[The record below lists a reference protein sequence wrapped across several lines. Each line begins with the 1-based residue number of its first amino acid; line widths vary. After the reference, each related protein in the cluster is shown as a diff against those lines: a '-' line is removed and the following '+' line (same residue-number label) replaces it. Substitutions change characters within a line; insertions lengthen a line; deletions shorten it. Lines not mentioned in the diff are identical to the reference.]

1 MKFKTILTMAVVV
14 LCSAACSH
22 EKELPAVADIAGSYE
37 GYTLAGCAYF
47 QNTCVT
53 DETVTVTGNADG
65 TANVTFTSGSWGE
78 FSIPNAQM
86 SESGGTYT
94 LMGSGQ
100 TKMGM
105 GGNVSS
111 YDCTYTAVIESREKA
126 QMQFKVSGVMG
137 GLTIDFTTGEVPAD
151 LLLAGTWEGYTNVG
165 CTYFQNRYT
174 DDESLKM
181 TANSDE
187 TLSVVF
193 ESATW
198 GTFKVDKATIKK
210 NGDNYTFTG
219 EGTVSMG
226 MGDNVKDYAFTM
238 TGESNAAKDD
248 YSIAFN
254 VPAVMGGLTITLLPG
269 KAPAASES

>member
-1 MKFKTILTMAVVV
+1 MRLKTLLTLSVAAV
-14 LCSAACSH
+14 CSASCRDNGRMPS
-22 EKELPAVADIAGSYE
+22 VADIAGNYK

-47 QNTCVT
+47 QNTCT
-53 DETVTVTGNADG
+53 AGETVTVAENADG

-78 FSIPNAQM
+78 FSIPNARM
-86 SESGGTYT
+86 SENGGTYT
-94 LMGSGQ
+94 LTGSGQ

-111 YDCTYTAVIESREKA
+111 YDCTYTAVIEFRQKA

-137 GLTIDFTTGEVPAD
+137 GLTIDFTTGEAPAD
-151 LLLAGTWEGYTNVG
+151 LLLAGTWEGYTNAG

-181 TANSDE
+181 TANGDG
-187 TLSVVF
+187 TLAVVF

-198 GTFKVDKATIKK
+198 GTFRVTKAVVTKS
-210 NGDNYTFTG
+210 GDEYTFTG
-219 EGTVSMG
+219 DGTVSMG

-238 TGESNAAKDD
+238 TGTSNAAKDD
-248 YSIAFN
+248 FSIAFN
-254 VPAVMGGLTITLLPG
+254 APAVMGGLTITLLPG
-269 KAPAASES
+269 KAPVAAE

>member
-14 LCSAACSH
+14 LCSAACSD

-126 QMQFKVSGVMG
+126 QVQFKVSGVMG

-151 LLLAGTWEGYTNVG
+151 LLLAGTWEGYTNAG

-219 EGTVSMG
+219 EGTVSIG

-248 YSIAFN
+248 YSIAFS
-254 VPAVMGGLTITLLPG
+254 VPAVMGGLTVTLLPG
-269 KAPAASES
+269 KAPATAE

>member
-14 LCSAACSH
+14 LCSAACSD

-53 DETVTVTGNADG
+53 DETVTGTGNADG

-137 GLTIDFTTGEVPAD
+137 GLTIDFITGEVPAD

>member
-1 MKFKTILTMAVVV
+1 
-14 LCSAACSH
+14 
-22 EKELPAVADIAGSYE
+22 
-37 GYTLAGCAYF
+37 
-47 QNTCVT
+47 
-53 DETVTVTGNADG
+53 
-65 TANVTFTSGSWGE
+65 
-78 FSIPNAQM
+78 M

-126 QMQFKVSGVMG
+126 QMRFKVSGVMG

-226 MGDNVKDYAFTM
+226 MEDNVKDYAFTM
-238 TGESNAAKDD
+238 TGKSNAAKDD

>member
-14 LCSAACSH
+14 LCSAACSD

-94 LMGSGQ
+94 LTGSGQ

-137 GLTIDFTTGEVPAD
+137 GLTIDFITGEVPAD
-151 LLLAGTWEGYTNVG
+151 LLLAGTWEGYTNAG

-269 KAPAASES
+269 KAPVAAES

>member
-14 LCSAACSH
+14 LCSAACSD

-126 QMQFKVSGVMG
+126 QMRFKVSGVMG

-210 NGDNYTFTG
+210 NGDNYTFTC

>member
-14 LCSAACSH
+14 LCSAACSD

-151 LLLAGTWEGYTNVG
+151 LLLAGTWEGYTNAG

>member
-14 LCSAACSH
+14 LCSAACSD

-86 SESGGTYT
+86 SESRGTYT

-198 GTFKVDKATIKK
+198 GTFKVHKATIKK

-238 TGESNAAKDD
+238 TGKSNAAKDD

>member
-1 MKFKTILTMAVVV
+1 MKFKTILTMAVVA
-14 LCSAACSH
+14 LCSAACSD
-22 EKELPAVADIAGSYE
+22 EKELPSVADIAGNYE

-47 QNTCVT
+47 QNTCAA
-53 DETVTVTGNADG
+53 DETVTVAENADG

-78 FSIPNAQM
+78 FSIPNARM
-86 SESGGTYT
+86 SENGGTYT
-94 LMGSGQ
+94 LTGSGQ

-111 YDCTYTAVIESREKA
+111 YDCTYTAVIEFRQKA

-137 GLTIDFTTGEVPAD
+137 GLTIDFTTGEAPAD
-151 LLLAGTWEGYTNVG
+151 LLLAGTWEGYTNAG

-181 TANSDE
+181 TANGDG
-187 TLSVVF
+187 TLAVVF

-198 GTFKVDKATIKK
+198 GTFRVTKAVVTKS
-210 NGDNYTFTG
+210 GDEYTFTG
-219 EGTVSMG
+219 DGTVSMG

-238 TGESNAAKDD
+238 TGTSNAAKDD
-248 YSIAFN
+248 FSIAFN
-254 VPAVMGGLTITLLPG
+254 APAVMGGLTITLLPG
-269 KAPAASES
+269 KAPVAAE

>member
-14 LCSAACSH
+14 LCSAACSD

-126 QMQFKVSGVMG
+126 QMRFKVSGVMG

>member
-1 MKFKTILTMAVVV
+1 MKFKTILTMAVVA
-14 LCSAACSH
+14 LCSAACSD
-22 EKELPAVADIAGSYE
+22 EKELPSVADIAGNYE

-126 QMQFKVSGVMG
+126 QMRFKVSGVMG

-198 GTFKVDKATIKK
+198 GTFKVDKATH
-210 NGDNYTFTG
+210 
-219 EGTVSMG
+219 
-226 MGDNVKDYAFTM
+226 
-238 TGESNAAKDD
+238 
-248 YSIAFN
+248 
-254 VPAVMGGLTITLLPG
+254 
-269 KAPAASES
+269 

>member
-14 LCSAACSH
+14 LCSAACSD

-126 QMQFKVSGVMG
+126 QMRFKVSGVMG

-248 YSIAFN
+248 YYIAFN
-254 VPAVMGGLTITLLPG
+254 APAVMGGLTVTLLPG
-269 KAPAASES
+269 KAPATAE

>member
-14 LCSAACSH
+14 LCSAACSD

-137 GLTIDFTTGEVPAD
+137 GLTIDFTTGEVPAN
-151 LLLAGTWEGYTNVG
+151 LLLAGTWEGYTNAG

>member
-14 LCSAACSH
+14 LCSAACSD

-137 GLTIDFTTGEVPAD
+137 GLTIDFITGEVPAD

>member
-14 LCSAACSH
+14 LCSAACSD

-94 LMGSGQ
+94 LTGSGQ

-137 GLTIDFTTGEVPAD
+137 GLTIDFITGEVPAD
-151 LLLAGTWEGYTNVG
+151 LLLAGTWEGYTNAG

-226 MGDNVKDYAFTM
+226 MEDNVKDYAFTM
-238 TGESNAAKDD
+238 TGKSNAAKDD

>member
-14 LCSAACSH
+14 LCSAACSD

-151 LLLAGTWEGYTNVG
+151 LLLAGTWEGYTNAG

-238 TGESNAAKDD
+238 TGESNVAKDD
-248 YSIAFN
+248 YYIAFN
-254 VPAVMGGLTITLLPG
+254 APAVMGGLTVTLLPG
-269 KAPAASES
+269 KAPATAE

>member
-14 LCSAACSH
+14 LCSAACSD

-151 LLLAGTWEGYTNVG
+151 LLLAGTWEGYTNAG

-269 KAPAASES
+269 KAPVAAE

>member
-14 LCSAACSH
+14 LCSAACSD

>member
-1 MKFKTILTMAVVV
+1 MKFKTILTMAVVA
-14 LCSAACSH
+14 LCSAACSD
-22 EKELPAVADIAGSYE
+22 EKELPSVADIAGNYE

-47 QNTCVT
+47 QNTCAA

-137 GLTIDFTTGEVPAD
+137 GLTIDFITGEVPAD
-151 LLLAGTWEGYTNVG
+151 LLLAGTWEGYTNAG

-238 TGESNAAKDD
+238 TGKSNAAKDD

>member
-14 LCSAACSH
+14 LCSAACSD

-151 LLLAGTWEGYTNVG
+151 LLLAGTWEGYTATRLSPSYLNPQRG
-165 CTYFQNRYT
+165 AHLRSTKPPLRR
-174 DDESLKM
+174 
-181 TANSDE
+181 TATIIRSRAKGPCRW
-187 TLSVVF
+187 V
-193 ESATW
+193 W
-198 GTFKVDKATIKK
+198 GT
-210 NGDNYTFTG
+210 
-219 EGTVSMG
+219 M
-226 MGDNVKDYAFTM
+226 
-238 TGESNAAKDD
+238 
-248 YSIAFN
+248 
-254 VPAVMGGLTITLLPG
+254 
-269 KAPAASES
+269 

>member
-14 LCSAACSH
+14 LCSAACSD

-126 QMQFKVSGVMG
+126 QMRFKVSGVMG

-238 TGESNAAKDD
+238 TGESNAVKDD